1 MLLRKNHRHTGMDLR
16 DELIRLACD
25 NRTNAQPL
33 PRFGISPVFPE
44 SGKGER
50 ASVFHGDRERQL
62 RFSRFAPFVKS
73 VRRNQAAAFCESLP
87 ERRRFIDGLSSRID
101 SPVSDLRIF
110 DPIWNQSP
118 LQCIERTLLS
128 FSIEANGQ
136 DLPTRR
142 NVITD
147 G

>member
-1 MLLRKNHRHTGMDLR
+1 MDLR
-16 DELIRLACD
+16 YELLRHACD
-25 NRTNAQPL
+25 NRASAQPF
-33 PRFGISPVFPE
+33 PRFGIFPVFPK

-73 VRRNQAAAFCESLP
+73 VCRNQAAAFCESLP

-101 SPVSDLRIF
+101 SPISDLRIF

-118 LQCIERTLLS
+118 LQGIERACPS
-128 FSIEANGQ
+128 FRIEANCQ
-136 DLPTRR
+136 DLLTWCD
-142 NVITD
+142 VVAD
-147 G
+147 W

>member
-1 MLLRKNHRHTGMDLR
+1 MDLR

-25 NRTNAQPL
+25 NRASAQPFS
-33 PRFGISPVFPE
+33 RFGIFP
-44 SGKGER
+44 GKGER

-62 RFSRFAPFVKS
+62 RFSRFAPFVES

-110 DPIWNQSP
+110 DAIWNQSP
-118 LQCIERTLLS
+118 LQGIERACPS
-128 FSIEANGQ
+128 FRIEANCQ
-136 DLPTRR
+136 DLLTWCD
-142 NVITD
+142 VVAD
-147 G
+147 W